1 MTRKT
6 VIAVD
11 LGAESG
17 RVMAVHYDGNRFDL
31 EELNRFMNPV
41 TDVHGTLY
49 WDILHLWRNIKDGI
63 EKGKQYN
70 PLSIGV
76 DTWAIDFALIDD
88 EGNLKSNPVMYRDR
102 RTDGMM
108 EAVFEKVP
116 KREVFEQTGIQFMQ
130 INTLYQMVS
139 LIEANPSNFC
149 NVDTF
154 LTIPDLINYWL
165 TGNMTCEFTNATTT
179 QMFNPKTGEWAW
191 DMFKKLGIP
200 DYAFPDVVQPGTKV
214 GEYQGIPVIAP
225 ATHDT
230 GSAVAGVPTQNTNYA
245 YISSGTWSLVGVEVP
260 EAIINDDAFDA
271 NVTNEGGL
279 NGTYRLLKNVMGL
292 WILQQCRAT
301 WASEG
306 HDYSYSDLVTLAQE
320 AGSLK
325 FIFDVDDARFLVAGN
340 HPQHVQDWCAEN
352 NLPIPQ
358 THGEIV
364 RCVLESLAL
373 KYRAVLEKIEAISG
387 QAVDVVHIVGGG
399 TQNELLNQ
407 FTADAIG
414 KTVITGPIEATV
426 LGNAIVQFI
435 ANGAITNLSEARA
448 VITNMGVTQ
457 IYQPQDTDKW
467 ESAYQK
473 LLKI

>member
-108 EAVFEKVP
+108 EAVFAKVP
-116 KREVFEQTGIQFMQ
+116 KREVFQQTGIQFMQ
-130 INTLYQMVS
+130 INTLYQMMS
-139 LIEANPSNFC
+139 LVQSSSEALKMAY
-149 NVDTF
+149 TF
-154 LTIPDLINYWL
+154 LTIPDLLNYWL
-165 TGNMTCEFTNATTT
+165 TGHKACEFTNATTT

-191 DMFKKLGIP
+191 ELIRKLNIP
-200 DYAFPDVVQPGTKV
+200 EHIFPEIVQPGTTL
-214 GEYQGIPVIAP
+214 GHYDGIPVIAP

-230 GSAVAGVPTQNTNYA
+230 GSAVAGVPTQNANYA

-301 WASEG
+301 WQSQG
-306 HDYSYSDLVTLAQE
+306 YDYDYNDLVQLAKEHETLQ
-320 AGSLK
+320 
-325 FIFDVDDARFLVAGN
+325 FIVDVDDSRFLVAGN
-340 HPQHVQDWCAEN
+340 HPQHIQDWCSEN